1 MSAAFQTDASRP
13 SALPSAN
20 IGARSYDQVPA
31 ETSEEYLDQVE
42 EEWNKKVDAEV
53 DTLVDG
59 MVDLVAVASVRSLYL
74 EVVCWCYLGY
84 LAFRLVIRTNIRLPW
99 NLSRRNVV
107 PSQW

>member
-1 MSAAFQTDASRP
+1 MSTPFQTDASRP

-59 MVDLVAVASVRSLYL
+59 MVDLVAIASVRSFC
-74 EVVCWCYLGY
+74 EGVT
-84 LAFRLVIRTNIRLPW
+84 LVLRFCFPRWVTRTNIKSPSS
-99 NLSRRNVV
+99 LSRRNVA
-107 PSQW
+107 PNQW